1 MRTEVLPETVPQSI
15 LNKDFFDRI
24 PHGIGIFSYQ
34 NGKYK
39 AIYLNDGYY
48 KMMHVRREDRDP
60 EIREDP
66 FLAIY
71 KEDRE
76 RLNGELLSALEK
88 NRPMHCNIR
97 LLQGD
102 GSYRWF
108 SLHAIVAERRNGRV
122 IWYNSYTDIDELV
135 RAEAYMEESR
145 SRYELAVKSARLA
158 VWEYDIGARR
168 LIIPEEKTDGSPMER
183 YSLKGHSL
191 ENVPECMLP
200 LALTDDDR
208 KRFLQLYEEV
218 RAGKEYATADIW
230 FRLSPQAKPE
240 CDRVSY
246 VVVKDKTG
254 KPVRAY
260 GSGLDITAQKQE
272 QFNFHQ
278 AIQSILTANP
288 KALCTFQLNLSQN
301 RCLEGHG
308 ISSFI
313 VNTLRSDTVDGLFAN
328 CRKLIPA
335 GEDQAAFYA
344 VFDRIKLIGEFNSGN
359 KNLYVDY
366 RRKDETGKQFWVRTY
381 ISMLGNPGT
390 GDIEGVIYSLDISRE
405 IQQNEIFN
413 IITDKEYDLIALL
426 HLDSGIVESVQL
438 GTELLS
444 EYHHSFPQAGACCNF
459 EELRRNGAADWV
471 APEDR
476 QKYLEGTAPARIQ
489 AELNRNGF
497 YELVVH
503 GRSKDR
509 GNVYR
514 KLQHYYLNS
523 SKNSVLIINSDVT
536 LTYLEQQKEV
546 ERAKQE
552 AKRTQDILDYISDG
566 VCVLRM
572 PDPEH
577 LFIEY
582 SNKQMPLLLGFQNGA
597 QSPAELADQAG
608 SDAAYFSDAFS
619 GVHPEDQPA
628 VREAYRKGF
637 ALERFSLPRFRLITV
652 TGDYIWVNVDVV
664 LRERRPDG
672 NVFYGTYRDIT
683 KEIALEAELETQRR
697 ARMERTMV
705 DTIAALPSC
714 SALFRILNDRTIFPE
729 SFSDE
734 FCRMS
739 GYTHPDDLLRN
750 NAYGGVHPD
759 DRAQVIEDL
768 KRHLDDSK
776 PFRLVYRVLTKAK
789 TFIWVSVN
797 YNKFTLGETRYLYAV
812 YTDITDL
819 KKQEER
825 LKEQYDAAQAF
836 LNSVSG
842 TYIAARRVNLTRNRI
857 ESVEGKNPLAA
868 AKGLTV
874 YDDYVAALLS
884 AVPGKTDRE
893 KCAAFYS
900 RECLLAAYDKGEK
913 SRSLEYPYRTPD
925 GNIAWVRNTINL
937 TKRPGNGDII
947 AFSAVSDINREK
959 LIGTMMDKLAITH
972 YDNIFCFDAAS
983 GRIIYFF
990 SPNGLLGEKRV
1001 AGGDS
1006 FETVIRE
1013 YNSRCLL
1020 PSDRDGCTEYMQIQ
1034 NVLLRLDAGERC
1046 ATTFSVMENGEQ
1058 RIKLAEFF
1066 YVDREYHLVGL
1077 VRTDYTDTQRKQ
1089 LEQEARLRAALDSA
1103 KQAAA
1108 AKSDFLSRMS
1118 HDIRTPL
1125 NGIIGMTHLTEGLEL
1140 PEKAREN
1147 LRKIDTSSKFLLSLI
1162 NDILDL
1168 TKAES
1173 DKIELHPEPYSPG
1186 EFLNYMD
1193 SVFKPLCESKKQ
1205 TFLVDARQ
1213 PDDALPMLDKLRV
1226 NQILFNLL
1234 SNAVKYTQEGGT
1246 IVYRA
1251 DFSEPDQNGK
1261 MPIRIEIRDNGC
1273 GMSEAFQ
1280 KHLFEPFTQEHRM
1293 DASDT
1298 RGSGLGLAI
1307 VKRLVELMG
1316 GTIQVTSRLG
1326 EGTAFIVS
1334 LTADTVSPS
1343 ALSGT
1348 EAQDKSDPD
1357 MERLAGRRVL
1367 LCEDHPLNQEIAAAL
1382 LNERKMNVTLAENGK
1397 AGVELF
1403 EKSVPG
1409 WFDIVLMDIRMP
1421 VMDGYE
1427 ATRAIRALNRPD
1439 AKTIPIIAMTA
1450 DAFTDDIQKCLDAGM
1465 NGHIAKPIEPDRL
1478 YRVLAKELRASGGDE
1493 RA

>member
-1 MRTEVLPETVPQSI
+1 MKTEGSPAAAPQAI
-15 LNKDFFDRI
+15 LNKEFVDKI
-24 PHGIGIFSYQ
+24 PNGIGIFSYE
-34 NGKYK
+34 NGKYTT
-39 AIYLNDGYY
+39 IYLNDGYY
-48 KMMHVRREDRDP
+48 KMMHVRREDRSP

-66 FLAIY
+66 SLAVY
-71 KEDRE
+71 EEDRE
-76 RLNGELLSALEK
+76 KLNSELVSALEE

-97 LLQGD
+97 ILQGD

-108 SLHAIVAERRNGRV
+108 NLRAVVAERSGGRL

-135 RAEAYMEESR
+135 RAESNMEESR

-158 VWEYDIGARR
+158 VWEYDIGTSR
-168 LIIPEEKTDGSPMER
+168 LIIPEGRADGSARER
-183 YSLKGHSL
+183 YGLTDSTL

-200 LALTDDDR
+200 MGLTDDDR
-208 KRFLQLYEEV
+208 ERFLQLYEEV
-218 RAGKEYATADIW
+218 RAGKEFATADIW
-230 FRLSPQAKPE
+230 FRLSPESKPE
-240 CDRVSY
+240 CDRISY
-246 VVVKDKTG
+246 IVVKDKTG

-260 GSGLDITAQKQE
+260 GSGLDITAEKQE
-272 QFNFHQ
+272 QLNFHQ

-288 KALCTFQLNLSQN
+288 EALCTFQLNLSQN
-301 RCLEGHG
+301 RCFEGHG

-313 VNTLRSDTVDGLFAN
+313 VNTLRADTVDGLFTH
-328 CRKLIPA
+328 CRDLIPE
-335 GEDQAAFYA
+335 GEDQSAFFA
-344 VFDRIKLIGEFNSGN
+344 VFDRTKLIGEFNSGN
-359 KNLYVDY
+359 RNLHVDY
-366 RRKDETGKQFWVRTY
+366 RRKDESGKQFWVRTY

-405 IQQNEIFN
+405 TQQNEIFS

-426 HLDSGIVESVQL
+426 HLDSGTVESVQL
-438 GTELLS
+438 GADLLH
-444 EYHHSFPQAGACCNF
+444 EYRRSFPDTGARCSF

-476 QKYLEGTAPARIQ
+476 QKYLEGTEPARIR
-489 AELNRNGF
+489 AELDRNGF
-497 YELVVH
+497 YELVIH
-503 GRSKDR
+503 GCSKSR
-509 GNVYR
+509 GSVYR
-514 KLQHYYLNS
+514 KLQHYYLNAW
-523 SKNSVLIINSDVT
+523 KDSVLIIDSDVT

-546 ERAKQE
+546 ERAQKD

-566 VCVLRM
+566 VCVLLM

-582 SNKQMPLLLGFQNGA
+582 SNKQMPLLLGFQDGA
-597 QSPAELADQAG
+597 QSPAELADPAG
-608 SDAAYFSDAFS
+608 SDAAYFADAFS
-619 GVHPEDQPA
+619 GVHPEDLPA

-637 ALERFSLPRFRLITV
+637 ALERFSIPRFRLITAA
-652 TGDYIWVNVDVV
+652 GDYIWVTVDVV

-672 NVFYGTYRDIT
+672 KVFYGTYRDIT

-705 DTIAALPSC
+705 DTIAGLPSS
-714 SALFRILNDRTIFPE
+714 SALFRIRDDRTILPE
-729 SFSDE
+729 SYSDE
-734 FCRMS
+734 FCRMG
-739 GYTHPDDLLRN
+739 GYTQQDDLFRD

-759 DRAQVIEDL
+759 DRAQVMENL
-768 KRHLDDSK
+768 GRHLDDAK
-776 PFRLVYRVLTKAK
+776 PFRLVYRIITKAK
-789 TFIWVSVN
+789 TYIWVSVN
-797 YNKFTLGETRYLYAV
+797 YNKFTLGETQYLYAV

-825 LKEQYDAAQAF
+825 LKEQYDAAQTF

-842 TYIAARRVNLTRNRI
+842 TYIAARRINLTRNRI
-857 ESVEGKNPLAA
+857 ESVEGKNPLAE

-874 YDDYVAALLS
+874 YDDYVEALLS

-900 RECLLAAYDKGEK
+900 REDLLTAYDRGER

-925 GNIAWVRNTINL
+925 GNMAWVRNTINL
-937 TKRPGNGDII
+937 TKRPGNGEVI

-959 LIGTMMDKLAITH
+959 IIGTVMDKLAMTH
-972 YDNIFCFDAAS
+972 YDNICCFDAAN

-990 SPNGLLGEKRV
+990 SPNGLLGGRRI
-1001 AGGDS
+1001 ASGDS
-1006 FETVIRE
+1006 FESVMRE
-1013 YNSRCLL
+1013 YNGGYIV
-1020 PSDRDGCTEYMQIQ
+1020 PADRAACTEYMQIQ
-1034 NVLLRLDAGERC
+1034 NILRLLDAGERC

-1066 YVDREYHLVGL
+1066 YVDREYRLIGL

-1089 LEQEARLRAALDSA
+1089 LAQEARLRAALDDA
-1103 KQAAA
+1103 KQATA

-1125 NGIIGMTHLTEGLEL
+1125 NGIIGMTYLTEGLEL

-1168 TKAES
+1168 TKVES
-1173 DKIELHPEPYSPG
+1173 DKIELHPEPYSPR
-1186 EFLNYMD
+1186 EFYDYMD
-1193 SVFKPLCESKKQ
+1193 SVFKPLCESKNQ
-1205 TFLVDARQ
+1205 TFLVDAHQ
-1213 PDDALPMLDKLRV
+1213 PADVLPLLDKLRV

-1234 SNAVKYTQEGGT
+1234 SNAVKYTPEGGT

-1251 DFSEPDQNGK
+1251 DFGEPDRNGK
-1261 MPIRIEIRDNGC
+1261 MPIRIEIRDNGR

-1280 KHLFEPFTQEHRM
+1280 KHLFEPFTQERRK
-1293 DASDT
+1293 DASDA

-1307 VKRLVELMG
+1307 VKRLVDLMG
-1316 GTIQVTSRLG
+1316 GAIAVASKLG
-1326 EGTAFIVS
+1326 EGTVFTVS
-1334 LTADTVSPS
+1334 LTADSVPFF
-1343 ALSGT
+1343 APSGT
-1348 EAQDKSDPD
+1348 KVQDTPD
-1357 MERLAGRRVL
+1357 LNADRLAGRHVL

-1382 LNERKMNVTLAENGK
+1382 LNERRISVTLAEDGK
-1397 AGVELF
+1397 DGVELF
-1403 EKSVPG
+1403 RKSMPG
-1409 WFDIVLMDIRMP
+1409 YFDIVLMDIRMP

-1427 ATRAIRALNRPD
+1427 AARAIRALNRPD
-1439 AKTIPIIAMTA
+1439 AKKIPIIAMTA

-1465 NGHIAKPIEPDRL
+1465 DGHIAKPIEPNRL
-1478 YRVLAKELRASGGDE
+1478 YRVLSEHLRTSCGDS